1 MEFRLYLQMLQ
12 RSWWIILLTA
22 FSALIIALGFVY
34 ISTPIY
40 RASTLLIVSP
50 NIEALGANDQYQ
62 IVSSLVALDKRSIV
76 GTYAEVLNSG
86 RVYTDTVASLGLS
99 DADLTQYEYFTVVL
113 PDANVLELAVE
124 GPDPATVTVLAN
136 SISQNAVKYISELYS
151 VYDIEFLDS
160 ATIPDKAIRPQ
171 PLRDAGLAFT
181 LGLLLGAVLAIVRE
195 QLRTPLEALLER
207 TQVDGIS
214 TAYNRRYFEDQLD
227 DLTGRSADK
236 LVSLGLVRLDGMGSY
251 LQVMPQ
257 PVIQQLLRQITTI
270 MRKELRGNDIIG
282 RWDDVTFSIMLPDT
296 PGKAAY
302 STLGRLQMALSR
314 PMRFSHD
321 GETVLLNP
329 KVGIGE
335 RLQGDAAPIIIDRA
349 ESALDEA
356 EHDEGGLILHKT
368 RALIGF

>member
-1 MEFRLYLQMLQ
+1 MEFRLYLQMLR
-12 RSWWIILLTA
+12 RSWWIIFLTA

-34 ISTPIY
+34 FATPIY

-50 NIEALGANDQYQ
+50 NIEAIGDENQYQ

-76 GTYAEVLNSG
+76 GTYAEILNSG
-86 RVYTDTVASLGLS
+86 TVYNNTLTKMGLGIES
-99 DADLTQYEYFTVVL
+99 MIDYEYFTVVL
-113 PDANVLELAVE
+113 PDANILELAVE
-124 GPDPATVTVLAN
+124 GPNPATVTVLAN
-136 SISQNAVKYISELYS
+136 SLSQSAVEYISDLYT
-151 VYDIEFLDS
+151 VYDIDILDA
-160 ATIPDKAIRPQ
+160 ATQPIKPVRPQ
-171 PLRDAGLAFT
+171 PVRDAALAFT

-214 TAYNRRYFEDQLD
+214 QAYNRRYFTDQLD
-227 DLTGRSADK
+227 SLTGKSPDI
-236 LVSLGLVRLDGMGSY
+236 LVALGLVKLDGLSNY
-251 LQVMPQ
+251 LTVLPQ
-257 PVIQQLLRQITTI
+257 PVIQQLLRQITAI

-302 STLGRLQMALSR
+302 STLGRVQMALST

-321 GETVLLNP
+321 GEVILLSP

-335 RLQGDAAPIIIDRA
+335 RLQGDGATVLVERA
-349 ESALDEA
+349 EGALDEA
-356 EHDEGGLILHKT
+356 EHDESGLILFKT